1 LSLYTLCILL
11 AHQLYLALIIIAKE
25 VFDVHTFFHNFIFI
39 VNIISVS
46 CKYNDELQASQVVTI
61 EYLIAIDEI
70 ETSKW
75 TNQRCAS
82 QQPRD
87 SR

>member
-1 LSLYTLCILL
+1 
-11 AHQLYLALIIIAKE
+11 LALIIIAKE

-61 EYLIAIDEI
+61 EYLIVIDEI
-70 ETSKW
+70 ETSK
-75 TNQRCAS
+75 
-82 QQPRD
+82 
-87 SR
+87 

>member
-1 LSLYTLCILL
+1 
-11 AHQLYLALIIIAKE
+11 LALVIIAKE

-70 ETSKW
+70 ETSK
-75 TNQRCAS
+75 
-82 QQPRD
+82 
-87 SR
+87 